1 MEIINKLKQG
11 PNLNSLIILDDCIR
25 DLSKSKLVCSLL
37 QNRRQLTQNP
47 NEEGCANLSIWI
59 SGQKFNLLPLVLR
72 TAVSH
77 CDVFKST
84 NSQEKKAIKNELMSD
99 LDNDTADEVL
109 DLCWDRPHGF
119 VFIDVNAQR
128 GDRYYSNF
136 DKIEI

>member
-1 MEIINKLKQG
+1 MEIISKLKQG
-11 PNLNSLIILDDCIR
+11 PNINSLIILDDRIR
-25 DLSKSKLVCSLL
+25 DVSKSKVLCSVL
-37 QNRRQLTQNP
+37 QNRRHLTQNS

-77 CDVFKST
+77 CAIFKST

-99 LDNDTADEVL
+99 LDNDTAEEVL
-109 DLCWDRPHGF
+109 DLCWARSHGF

-128 GDRYYSNF
+128 GD
-136 DKIEI
+136 KIEI